1 MEKIRS
7 ANETRAPEDS
17 VPLRVA
23 VMGAVLVGALAVA
36 VEGAVS
42 PPAAAA
48 VGVLIP
54 FAYWVSWRRR
64 RDDNWH
70 IKLALTIAAIIGLIR
85 FLGQVRGIAYLD
97 EVRFP
102 LADLFLWVQVIHS
115 FDLPARKDLHFSL
128 GASLTL
134 MAIAGSLSQDTRFLV
149 LLILYFGLV
158 VVSLV
163 LGYRS
168 EISEN
173 AAGWLRPAARRTGL
187 PRARDPLRA
196 ATISA
201 IAATLLFL
209 VIPRPQAAQ
218 TFALPFS
225 LGANTGSPALGGI
238 ANPGFSGD
246 ASTRINQAA
255 YYGFSQQMDLR
266 VRGDL
271 PDDLVMRVRS
281 TAPAMWRALA
291 FDRYDGTTW
300 SAPESEPTQFEGDP
314 PYLYPAQFRSLGPR
328 QEVVQ
333 TFYIEAENASVLFT
347 GGQPERVWFES
358 ALSYDDLG
366 SLRTSGTLTEGT
378 VYSVVSTR
386 GAATAAELRRA
397 EGPPDPRVERYL
409 QLPSDLPERVGALAQ
424 QITRGATNT
433 YDRVKAIERY
443 LADRYRYRTDSPV
456 PPEGRDAVDH
466 FLFDTDVGFC
476 EQFASATAV
485 MLRTL
490 GVPARVVVGYTP
502 GSRSAFTGLYDVR
515 ASDAHAWVEVW
526 FPNLGWYEFD
536 PTFAVPEAEVDL
548 AQVIPLVAL
557 IEAAIGKLGDV
568 FPGGVGGVLRTVL
581 VALLIAVSAF
591 ALWFVLRK
599 RGRRLGPPPAA
610 APDGSALGP
619 VARAFARWE
628 RAARAGGRARSPS
641 ETAAEFTH
649 RLTSPPDPSIRRAL
663 GSFERERY
671 AAAPPNDGDI
681 ADAIRNFDRL
691 AAEES
696 AGGRTT

>member
-1 MEKIRS
+1 M
-7 ANETRAPEDS
+7 PEDS
-17 VPLRVA
+17 VPLRLA
-23 VMGAVLVGALAVA
+23 VMGAVLVGVLAVA
-36 VEGAVS
+36 LEGAVS
-42 PPAAAA
+42 PAAAA
-48 VGVLIP
+48 VVCVLIP

-85 FLGQVRGIAYLD
+85 FLGQVRGISYLD

-134 MAIAGSLSQDTRFLV
+134 MAIAGSLSQDTRFLAM
-149 LLILYFGLV
+149 LIVYFGLV

-173 AAGWLRPAARRTGL
+173 AAGWLRPPARRDRL
-187 PRARDPLRA
+187 VRAREPLRA
-196 ATISA
+196 AMISA
-201 IAATLLFL
+201 IAAALLFL

-225 LGANTGSPALGGI
+225 LGANTGSPAVGGI

-246 ASTRINQAA
+246 ASTRVNQAA
-255 YYGFSQQMDLR
+255 YYGFSQEMDLR

-300 SAPESEPTQFEGDP
+300 SAPDSEPTQFEGGP

-333 TFYIEAENASVLFT
+333 TYYVEAENASVLFT

-358 ALSYDDLG
+358 ALSYDELG

-409 QLPSDLPERVGALAQ
+409 QLPSDLPERVGGLAR
-424 QITRGATNT
+424 QITRGTTNT

-443 LADRYRYRTDSPV
+443 LADNYRYRTDSPV

-526 FPNLGWYEFD
+526 FPDLGWYEFD
-536 PTFAVPEAEVDL
+536 PTFAVPEAEVEL
-548 AQVIPLVAL
+548 GQVIPLVAL
-557 IEAAIGKLGDV
+557 IEAAIEKLGEV
-568 FPGGVGGVLRTVL
+568 FPGGVGAMLRTTL
-581 VALLIAVSAF
+581 VALLLAVSAF

-599 RGRRLGPPPAA
+599 TGRGSTPQPEVAS
-610 APDGSALGP
+610 DGLNLGP

-628 RAARAGGRARSPS
+628 RAARLGGRARSPS
-641 ETAAEFTH
+641 ETAAEFTY
-649 RLTSPPDPSIRRAL
+649 RLSSPDDATIRRAL

-671 AAAPPNDGDI
+671 GAAPPNEGDT
-681 ADAIRNFDRL
+681 ADAVRGFDRL

-696 AGGRTT
+696 SGPAT

>member
-17 VPLRVA
+17 VPLRLA
-23 VMGAVLVGALAVA
+23 VMGAVLVGVLAVA
-36 VEGAVS
+36 LEGAVS
-42 PPAAAA
+42 PAAAA
-48 VGVLIP
+48 VVCVLIP

-85 FLGQVRGIAYLD
+85 FLGQVRGISYLD

-134 MAIAGSLSQDTRFLV
+134 MAIAGSLSQDTRFLAM
-149 LLILYFGLV
+149 LIVYFGLV

-173 AAGWLRPAARRTGL
+173 AAGWLRPPARRDRL
-187 PRARDPLRA
+187 VRAREPLRA
-196 ATISA
+196 AMISA
-201 IAATLLFL
+201 IAAALLFL

-225 LGANTGSPALGGI
+225 LGANTGSPAVGGI

-246 ASTRINQAA
+246 ASTRVNQAA
-255 YYGFSQQMDLR
+255 YYGFSQEMDLR

-300 SAPESEPTQFEGDP
+300 SAPDSEPTQFEGGP

-333 TFYIEAENASVLFT
+333 TYYVEAENASVLFT

-358 ALSYDDLG
+358 ALSYDELG

-409 QLPSDLPERVGALAQ
+409 QLPSDLPERVGGLAR
-424 QITRGATNT
+424 QITRGTTNT

-443 LADRYRYRTDSPV
+443 LADNYRYRTDSPV

-526 FPNLGWYEFD
+526 FPDLGWYEFD
-536 PTFAVPEAEVDL
+536 PTFAVPEAEVEL
-548 AQVIPLVAL
+548 GQVIPLVAL
-557 IEAAIGKLGDV
+557 IEAAIEKLGEV
-568 FPGGVGGVLRTVL
+568 FPGGVGAMLRTTL
-581 VALLIAVSAF
+581 VALLLAVSAF

-599 RGRRLGPPPAA
+599 TGRGSTPQPEVAS
-610 APDGSALGP
+610 DGLNLGP

-628 RAARAGGRARSPS
+628 RAARLGGRARSPS
-641 ETAAEFTH
+641 ETAAEFTY
-649 RLTSPPDPSIRRAL
+649 RLSSPDDATIRRAL

-671 AAAPPNDGDI
+671 GAAPPNEGDT
-681 ADAIRNFDRL
+681 ADAVRGFDRL

-696 AGGRTT
+696 SGPAT

>member
-7 ANETRAPEDS
+7 ANETRVPEDS
-17 VPLRVA
+17 VPLRLA
-23 VMGAVLVGALAVA
+23 VMGAVLVGVLAVA
-36 VEGAVS
+36 LEGAVS
-42 PPAAAA
+42 PAAAA
-48 VGVLIP
+48 VVCVLIP

-85 FLGQVRGIAYLD
+85 FLGQVRGISYLD

-134 MAIAGSLSQDTRFLV
+134 MAIAGSLSQDTRFLAM
-149 LLILYFGLV
+149 LIVYFGLV

-173 AAGWLRPAARRTGL
+173 AAGWLRPPARRDRL
-187 PRARDPLRA
+187 VPAREPLRA
-196 ATISA
+196 AMISA
-201 IAATLLFL
+201 IAAALLFL

-225 LGANTGSPALGGI
+225 LGANTGSPAVGGI

-246 ASTRINQAA
+246 ASTRVNQAA
-255 YYGFSQQMDLR
+255 YYGFSQEMDLR

-300 SAPESEPTQFEGDP
+300 SAPDSEPTQFEGGP

-333 TFYIEAENASVLFT
+333 TYYVEAENASVLFT

-358 ALSYDDLG
+358 ALSYDELG

-409 QLPSDLPERVGALAQ
+409 QLPSDLPERVGGLAR
-424 QITRGATNT
+424 QITRGTTNT

-443 LADRYRYRTDSPV
+443 LADNYRYRTDSPV

-526 FPNLGWYEFD
+526 FPDLGWYEFD
-536 PTFAVPEAEVDL
+536 PTFAVPEAEVEL
-548 AQVIPLVAL
+548 GQVIPLVAL
-557 IEAAIGKLGDV
+557 IEAAIEKLGEV
-568 FPGGVGGVLRTVL
+568 FPGGVGAMLRTTL
-581 VALLIAVSAF
+581 VALLLAVSAF

-599 RGRRLGPPPAA
+599 TGRGSTPQPEVAS
-610 APDGSALGP
+610 DGLNLGP

-628 RAARAGGRARSPS
+628 RAARLGGRARSPS
-641 ETAAEFTH
+641 ETAAEFTY
-649 RLTSPPDPSIRRAL
+649 RLSSPDDATIRRAL

-671 AAAPPNDGDI
+671 GAAPPNEGDT
-681 ADAIRNFDRL
+681 ADAVRGFDRL

-696 AGGRTT
+696 SGPAT

>member
-7 ANETRAPEDS
+7 ANETRVPEDS
-17 VPLRVA
+17 VPLRLA
-23 VMGAVLVGALAVA
+23 VMGAVLVGVLAVA
-36 VEGAVS
+36 LEGAVS
-42 PPAAAA
+42 PAAAA
-48 VGVLIP
+48 VVCVLIP

-85 FLGQVRGIAYLD
+85 FLGQVRGISYLD

-134 MAIAGSLSQDTRFLV
+134 MAIAGSLSQDTRFLAM
-149 LLILYFGLV
+149 LIVYFGLV

-173 AAGWLRPAARRTGL
+173 AAGWLRPPARRDRL
-187 PRARDPLRA
+187 VRAREPLRA
-196 ATISA
+196 AMISA
-201 IAATLLFL
+201 IAAALLFL

-225 LGANTGSPALGGI
+225 LGANTGSPAVGGI

-246 ASTRINQAA
+246 ASTRVNQAA
-255 YYGFSQQMDLR
+255 YYGFSQEMDLR

-300 SAPESEPTQFEGDP
+300 SAPDSEPTQFEGGP

-333 TFYIEAENASVLFT
+333 TYYVEAENASVLFT

-358 ALSYDDLG
+358 ALSYDELG

-409 QLPSDLPERVGALAQ
+409 QLPSDLPERVGGLAR
-424 QITRGATNT
+424 QITRGTTNT

-443 LADRYRYRTDSPV
+443 LADNYRYRTDSPV

-526 FPNLGWYEFD
+526 FPDLGWYEFD
-536 PTFAVPEAEVDL
+536 PTFAVPEAEVEL
-548 AQVIPLVAL
+548 GQVIPLVAL
-557 IEAAIGKLGDV
+557 IEAAIEKLGEV
-568 FPGGVGGVLRTVL
+568 FPGGVGAMLRTTL
-581 VALLIAVSAF
+581 VALLLAVSAF

-599 RGRRLGPPPAA
+599 TGRGSTPQPEVAS
-610 APDGSALGP
+610 DGLNLGP

-628 RAARAGGRARSPS
+628 RAARLGGRARSPS
-641 ETAAEFTH
+641 ETAAEFTY
-649 RLTSPPDPSIRRAL
+649 RLSSPDDATIRRAL

-671 AAAPPNDGDI
+671 GAAPPNEGDT
-681 ADAIRNFDRL
+681 ADAVRGFDRL

-696 AGGRTT
+696 SGPAT

>member
-17 VPLRVA
+17 VPLRLA
-23 VMGAVLVGALAVA
+23 VMGAVLVGVLAVA
-36 VEGAVS
+36 LEGAVS
-42 PPAAAA
+42 PAAAA
-48 VGVLIP
+48 VVCVLIP

-85 FLGQVRGIAYLD
+85 FLGQVRGISYLD

-134 MAIAGSLSQDTRFLV
+134 MAIAGSLSQDTRFLAM
-149 LLILYFGLV
+149 LIVYFGLV

-173 AAGWLRPAARRTGL
+173 AAGWLRPPARRDRL
-187 PRARDPLRA
+187 VPAREPLRA
-196 ATISA
+196 AMISA
-201 IAATLLFL
+201 IAAALLFL

-225 LGANTGSPALGGI
+225 LGANTGSPAVGGI

-246 ASTRINQAA
+246 ASTRVNQAA
-255 YYGFSQQMDLR
+255 YYGFSQEMDLR

-300 SAPESEPTQFEGDP
+300 SAPDSEPTQFEGGP

-333 TFYIEAENASVLFT
+333 TYYVEAENASVLFT

-358 ALSYDDLG
+358 ALSYDELG

-409 QLPSDLPERVGALAQ
+409 QLPSDLPERVGGLAR
-424 QITRGATNT
+424 QITRGTTNT

-443 LADRYRYRTDSPV
+443 LADNYRYRTDSPV

-526 FPNLGWYEFD
+526 FPDLGWYEFD
-536 PTFAVPEAEVDL
+536 PTFAVPEAEVEL
-548 AQVIPLVAL
+548 GQVIPLVAL
-557 IEAAIGKLGDV
+557 IEAAIEKLGEV
-568 FPGGVGGVLRTVL
+568 FPGGVGAMLRTTL
-581 VALLIAVSAF
+581 VALLLAVSAF

-599 RGRRLGPPPAA
+599 TGRGSTPQPEVAS
-610 APDGSALGP
+610 DGLNLGP

-628 RAARAGGRARSPS
+628 RAARLGGRARSPS
-641 ETAAEFTH
+641 ETAAEFTY
-649 RLTSPPDPSIRRAL
+649 RLSSPDDATIRRAL

-671 AAAPPNDGDI
+671 GAAPPNEGDT
-681 ADAIRNFDRL
+681 ADAVRGFDRL

-696 AGGRTT
+696 SGPAT